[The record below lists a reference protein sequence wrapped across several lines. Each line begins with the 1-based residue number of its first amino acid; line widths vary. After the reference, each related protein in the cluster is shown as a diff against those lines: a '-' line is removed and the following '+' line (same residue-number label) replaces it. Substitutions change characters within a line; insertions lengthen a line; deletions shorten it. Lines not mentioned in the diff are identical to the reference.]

1 MKPFN
6 SKILFVQTVTRR
18 VNVSSFVNVNTFC
31 APTAS
36 VDRGYVSSVRVK
48 NKIGVQQMKAK
59 VIIPLSN
66 SGILSAHGYEDVRE
80 KSELARHRALM
91 RVVRAGE
98 PPLGLF
104 RRLNVL
110 MILFKNKDPKLSK
123 IFKKDRDWVKEK
135 LL

>member
-1 MKPFN
+1 MK
-6 SKILFVQTVTRR
+6 V
-18 VNVSSFVNVNTFC
+18 
-31 APTAS
+31 
-36 VDRGYVSSVRVK
+36 
-48 NKIGVQQMKAK
+48 K

-66 SGILSAHGYEDVRE
+66 SGIMSAHGYEDVKE
-80 KSELARHRALM
+80 KSRLARHRALM

-123 IFKKDRDWVKEK
+123 IFKEDRDWVREK